1 MPDNVHSVSIGE
13 LVVSKNPKDI
23 LVAYGLGSCV
33 AVCLYDPVAE
43 IAGMIHSLLPKS
55 AQPNGT
61 ESSNA
66 KFVDE
71 GVPLL
76 MSKVLA
82 AGAQKSRLK
91 VYLCGGAQMLSA
103 PGFKNALNIGERNVA
118 AAEEALKMH
127 GLKVMAQSTGG
138 NSGRTVRLFVDTG
151 KVTVKT
157 LGQGEVILNPSF
169 SKVA

>member
-1 MPDNVHSVSIGE
+1 
-13 LVVSKNPKDI
+13 
-23 LVAYGLGSCV
+23 
-33 AVCLYDPVAE
+33 
-43 IAGMIHSLLPKS
+43 
-55 AQPNGT
+55 
-61 ESSNA
+61 
-66 KFVDE
+66 
-71 GVPLL
+71 
-76 MSKVLA
+76 
-82 AGAQKSRLK
+82 
-91 VYLCGGAQMLSA
+91 MLSA